1 MGNPDDDKEFEK
13 FLMASISGSEGT
25 SALTSARNLQSS
37 GGKNLEW
44 NLTSSEDLSPRRS
57 RFLKTNDSKNLG
69 GLLEDVLKSSVSE
82 PVEEKGESL
91 DESSSSTS
99 DNRKSGVGGGDQSP
113 DLEIFQKNNI
123 NFLSSSLTETNQTET
138 DDRQEFANRLTQ
150 QHSALQSLGKA
161 IPEQNGNENEE
172 IRGTL
177 EGLEEMKEVIEQV
190 KSESQKSSSKE
201 VSPNDNLESGDE
213 SILKSESIFSDAS
226 KSELN
231 ESVANSESVENESI
245 ADESVAPSESYS
257 VTESNS
263 TTKQEDH
270 SGENDESK
278 SEVSQKSTDTKTEVE
293 PEMISAVS
301 DVKSSDGFDV
311 EKSDVDDDSLN
322 ESIKAPLYA
331 TDLSPVVV
339 PSPSTEPGLPTDTI
353 IVSKNTDQT
362 PELDEQ
368 GGITITGEKDD
379 ESDNNEKL
387 DKLFGTHKVNAID
400 IFDDNEADL
409 SATKE
414 ISLAES
420 SLVEML
426 NIYESKKNER
436 SIENEFQ
443 VHIPESEKT
452 FKKPLPKKDIKPK
465 KTIELKKKAPSPK
478 STVHKPMDWSHV
490 KGSGYGPS
498 ATSKRESR
506 PKISPRLHQKVEN
519 VKRERIAQIN
529 KRQRKYKKIF
539 TEITVSCN
547 RKKWTFV

>member
-57 RFLKTNDSKNLG
+57 RFLKTDDSKNLG

-91 DESSSSTS
+91 DESSSSTTS

-138 DDRQEFANRLTQ
+138 DDRQEFANRLAQ

-201 VSPNDNLESGDE
+201 VSPNQNLESGDE
-213 SILKSESIFSDAS
+213 SILKSESVFSDAS

-231 ESVANSESVENESI
+231 ESVANESVENESI
-245 ADESVAPSESYS
+245 ADESVAVSESYS

-263 TTKQEDH
+263 TTKQESPDQ
-270 SGENDESK
+270 SVE

-293 PEMISAVS
+293 SEMISAVS

-311 EKSDVDDDSLN
+311 EKSDDQDSLD

-331 TDLSPVVV
+331 TDLIPAVI
-339 PSPSTEPGLPTDTI
+339 PSPSTEQGLPTDTI

-362 PELDEQ
+362 PEPDEQ
-368 GGITITGEKDD
+368 GGITLTGEKDD

-400 IFDDNEADL
+400 IFDDDEADL

-452 FKKPLPKKDIKPK
+452 FKKPLPKKEIKAK

-529 KRQRKYKKIF
+529 KRQRK
-539 TEITVSCN
+539 
-547 RKKWTFV
+547 

>member
-1 MGNPDDDKEFEK
+1 MGNPGDDKEFEK

-57 RFLKTNDSKNLG
+57 RFLKTDDSQNLG
-69 GLLEDVLKSSVSE
+69 GLLEDVLKISLSKSA
-82 PVEEKGESL
+82 EEKGGSL
-91 DESSSSTS
+91 DESSNSNAS
-99 DNRKSGVGGGDQSP
+99 DKRESGGGDQSP

-138 DDRQEFANRLTQ
+138 DDRQEFANRLAQ

-201 VSPNDNLESGDE
+201 VSPNDNPVSGDE
-213 SILKSESIFSDAS
+213 SILKSESVFSDAS

-231 ESVANSESVENESI
+231 ESVANESVENESI
-245 ADESVAPSESYS
+245 ADESVAVSESYS

-263 TTKQEDH
+263 TTKQDH
-270 SGENDESK
+270 SVENESK

-293 PEMISAVS
+293 SEMNSAVS

-311 EKSDVDDDSLN
+311 EKSDDDDDSLN

-331 TDLSPVVV
+331 TDLSPAVI
-339 PSPSTEPGLPTDTI
+339 PSPSTEQGLPTDTI
-353 IVSKNTDQT
+353 IVSKNTDET
-362 PELDEQ
+362 PEPFDQ

-400 IFDDNEADL
+400 IFDDDEADL

-452 FKKPLPKKDIKPK
+452 FKKPLPKKEIKLK

-529 KRQRKYKKIF
+529 KRQRKYKKSF
-539 TEITVSCN
+539 YRN
-547 RKKWTFV
+547 

>member
-57 RFLKTNDSKNLG
+57 RFLKTDDSKNLG

-82 PVEEKGESL
+82 PAEEKGESL
-91 DESSSSTS
+91 DESTGSS
-99 DNRKSGVGGGDQSP
+99 DNSPDNRNQGGAFGGVTGGDQSP

-138 DDRQEFANRLTQ
+138 DDRQEFANRLAQ

-161 IPEQNGNENEE
+161 IPENQNNDNEE

-190 KSESQKSSSKE
+190 KSESQKSSTKE
-201 VSPNDNLESGDE
+201 DQVSPNQESADE
-213 SILKSESIFSDAS
+213 SILKSESVFSDAS
-226 KSELN
+226 KSELSESVANESELN
-231 ESVANSESVENESI
+231 ESVADDSVPI
-245 ADESVAPSESYS
+245 SESYS
-257 VTESNS
+257 VTESTS
-263 TTKQEDH
+263 TTK
-270 SGENDESK
+270 NDAKNESEPNEM
-278 SEVSQKSTDTKTEVE
+278 SEKLTETESKTEVG
-293 PEMISAVS
+293 SGGT

-311 EKSDVDDDSLN
+311 EKTEDEDSLN

-331 TDLSPVVV
+331 TDLSPAVI
-339 PSPSTEPGLPTDTI
+339 PSPGTNDQPLPTDTI
-353 IVSKNTDQT
+353 IVSKNPTDDS
-362 PELDEQ
+362 PVEE
-368 GGITITGEKDD
+368 GGITITGEKDETD
-379 ESDNNEKL
+379 SIENNEKL

-400 IFDDNEADL
+400 ILDDDEADL

-443 VHIPESEKT
+443 VHIPESENASKT
-452 FKKPLPKKDIKPK
+452 FKKPLPKKETAKAK

-529 KRQRKYKKIF
+529 KRQRKSKK
-539 TEITVSCN
+539 
-547 RKKWTFV
+547 

>member
-44 NLTSSEDLSPRRS
+44 NLSSSEDLSPRKS
-57 RFLKTNDSKNLG
+57 RFLKTDDSKNLG

-91 DESSSSTS
+91 DDSSSSNIS
-99 DNRKSGVGGGDQSP
+99 DDRKVGMGGGDQSP

-138 DDRQEFANRLTQ
+138 DDRQEFANRLAQ

-161 IPEQNGNENEE
+161 IPEQNNGNDNEE

-201 VSPNDNLESGDE
+201 VSPNDNPESGDE
-213 SILKSESIFSDAS
+213 SILKSESVFSDAS

-231 ESVANSESVENESI
+231 ESVANESVENESAVDESV
-245 ADESVAPSESYS
+245 ADESVPISESYS
-257 VTESNS
+257 ITESTS
-263 TTKQEDH
+263 TAKNDELA
-270 SGENDESK
+270 ENEPESK
-278 SEVSQKSTDTKTEVE
+278 SEVSEKSAELKIEVE
-293 PEMISAVS
+293 SEMISHGT

-311 EKSDVDDDSLN
+311 EKSEDSDSLN

-331 TDLSPVVV
+331 TDLSPAVI
-339 PSPSTEPGLPTDTI
+339 PSPSTEQGLPTDTI
-353 IVSKNTDQT
+353 IVSKNTDNS
-362 PELDEQ
+362 PEAVEE
-368 GGITITGEKDD
+368 GGISITGERD
-379 ESDNNEKL
+379 EESIDNNEKL

-400 IFDDNEADL
+400 ILDDDEADL

-443 VHIPESEKT
+443 VHIPDSEKT
-452 FKKPLPKKDIKPK
+452 FKKPLPKKEIKPK

-478 STVHKPMDWSHV
+478 SAVHKPMDWSHV

-529 KRQRKYKKIF
+529 KRQRKC
-539 TEITVSCN
+539 S
-547 RKKWTFV
+547 

>member
-57 RFLKTNDSKNLG
+57 RFLKTDDSKNLG

-82 PVEEKGESL
+82 PAEEKGESL
-91 DESSSSTS
+91 DESSNSTAS
-99 DNRKSGVGGGDQSP
+99 DKRESGVGGGDQSP

-138 DDRQEFANRLTQ
+138 DDRQEFANRLAQ

-201 VSPNDNLESGDE
+201 VSPNENPESGDE
-213 SILKSESIFSDAS
+213 SILKSESVFSDAS

-231 ESVANSESVENESI
+231 ESVANESVENESI
-245 ADESVAPSESYS
+245 ADESVAVSESYS

-263 TTKQEDH
+263 TTKQDH
-270 SGENDESK
+270 SVENESK

-293 PEMISAVS
+293 SEMNSAVS

-311 EKSDVDDDSLN
+311 EKSDDDDDSLN

-331 TDLSPVVV
+331 TDLSPAVI
-339 PSPSTEPGLPTDTI
+339 PSPSTDQGLPTDTI

-362 PELDEQ
+362 PEPVDQ

-400 IFDDNEADL
+400 IFDDDEADL

-452 FKKPLPKKDIKPK
+452 FKKPLPKKEIKPK

-529 KRQRKYKKIF
+529 KRQRKYKKCFYRNYSIL
-539 TEITVSCN
+539 
-547 RKKWTFV
+547 

>member
-57 RFLKTNDSKNLG
+57 RFLKTDDSKNLG

-91 DESSSSTS
+91 DESSNSTGS

-138 DDRQEFANRLTQ
+138 DDRQEFANRLAQ

-177 EGLEEMKEVIEQV
+177 EGLEEMKEVIEQA

-201 VSPNDNLESGDE
+201 LSPNDNPESGDE
-213 SILKSESIFSDAS
+213 SILKSESVFSDAS

-231 ESVANSESVENESI
+231 ESVANESVENES
-245 ADESVAPSESYS
+245 DESVAVSESYS

-263 TTKQEDH
+263 TTKQDQ
-270 SGENDESK
+270 SVESK
-278 SEVSQKSTDTKTEVE
+278 SEVSQKSSDTKTEVDS
-293 PEMISAVS
+293 EMISA

-311 EKSDVDDDSLN
+311 DKSDDKDSLD

-331 TDLSPVVV
+331 TDLSPAVI
-339 PSPSTEPGLPTDTI
+339 PPPNTEQGLPTDTI

-362 PELDEQ
+362 PEPDEQ
-368 GGITITGEKDD
+368 GGITLTGEKDD

-400 IFDDNEADL
+400 IFDDDEADL

-452 FKKPLPKKDIKPK
+452 FKKPLPKKEIKVK

-529 KRQRKYKKIF
+529 KRQRK
-539 TEITVSCN
+539 
-547 RKKWTFV
+547 